1 MSGKRARGAGKRLN
15 DAQRLVI
22 IRRSEEVPR
31 PSNRQLAR
39 EYEVSEKT
47 IRKIILAKDEIAE
60 RTTGRSE
67 EVRLNTFRRSVAR
80 FPELEDRLYE
90 WIQALRIAK
99 MEVSPMIII
108 SKALK
113 VAADMGISAEDFS
126 ASWGWLRKFRLRKG
140 LQSMLLH
147 GEGAEVDRDDPA
159 LLASLDLVYD
169 LISQYDPENVYNEDE
184 TGLFFRLLPRY
195 TILMPYEDVSST

>member
-1 MSGKRARGAGKRLN
+1 MSGKCARGAGKRLN

-22 IRRSEEVPR
+22 VRRSEEVPR

-80 FPELEDRLYE
+80 FPELEGRLYE

-113 VAADMGISAEDFS
+113 VAADMGISAENFQHLGD
-126 ASWGWLRKFRLRKG
+126 G
-140 LQSMLLH
+140 
-147 GEGAEVDRDDPA
+147 
-159 LLASLDLVYD
+159 
-169 LISQYDPENVYNEDE
+169 
-184 TGLFFRLLPRY
+184 
-195 TILMPYEDVSST
+195 